1 MELHIHISNHLT
13 RNINY
18 LNLSSIHLRIVADH
32 SELKQAVNQLCTPL
46 LNGVN
51 PYIII
56 FIASNNCINVSI
68 N

>member
-46 LNGVN
+46 KWCQPL
-51 PYIII
+51 YYH
-56 FIASNNCINVSI
+56 FYC
-68 N
+68 